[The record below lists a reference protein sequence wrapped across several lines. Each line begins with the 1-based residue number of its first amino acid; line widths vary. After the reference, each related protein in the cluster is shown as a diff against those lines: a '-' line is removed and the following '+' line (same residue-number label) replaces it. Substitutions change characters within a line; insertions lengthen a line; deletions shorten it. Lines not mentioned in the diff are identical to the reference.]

1 MRKEKINII
10 AEIGINHN
18 GSLKLAKK
26 LVDCAKNSGADY
38 VKIQNYVP
46 NLIVTKTTPKANY
59 QSDKNKKKEKMF
71 EMLKKYHF
79 NFSKTSQLIKYC
91 KKKNIKFLSS
101 PFDDIS
107 FDFLKKKKLNIIK
120 IDSGEITNFP
130 Y

>member
-1 MRKEKINII
+1 M
-10 AEIGINHN
+10 
-18 GSLKLAKK
+18 L
-26 LVDCAKNSGADY
+26 
-38 VKIQNYVP
+38 

-120 IDSGEITNFP
+120 IASGEITNFP
-130 Y
+130 LLKSIAQYNKKILLSTGMSNLLIKTINF

>member
-1 MRKEKINII
+1 M
-10 AEIGINHN
+10 
-18 GSLKLAKK
+18 AKK

-59 QSDKNKKKEKMF
+59 QSDKIKKEKMF

-91 KKKNIKFLSS
+91 KKKI
-101 PFDDIS
+101 
-107 FDFLKKKKLNIIK
+107 LNFYQVHLTILASI
-120 IDSGEITNFP
+120 F
-130 Y
+130 

>member
-46 NLIVTKTTPKANY
+46 NLIVTKTTPKAKYKSN
-59 QSDKNKKKEKMF
+59 KNKKKEKML

-79 NFSKTSQLIKYC
+79 NFSKTVNL
-91 KKKNIKFLSS
+91 
-101 PFDDIS
+101 
-107 FDFLKKKKLNIIK
+107 LNIVRK
-120 IDSGEITNFP
+120 NV
-130 Y
+130 